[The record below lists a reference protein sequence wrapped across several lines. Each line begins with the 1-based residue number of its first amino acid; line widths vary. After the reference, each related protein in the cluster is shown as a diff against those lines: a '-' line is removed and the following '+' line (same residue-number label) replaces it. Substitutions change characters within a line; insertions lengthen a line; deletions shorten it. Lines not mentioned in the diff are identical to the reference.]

1 TVLGEAVAV
10 GEPKKINH
18 LSRKRATASP
28 MDEELTIRE
37 AGERR
42 MVAEI
47 TGMMLTPSMLIDGF
61 GHDAAFVDLRQRDN
75 ELLVL
80 NTDRSGLNAAYG
92 LGLAGPECVGDFGV
106 SHAISDIVVS

>member
-1 TVLGEAVAV
+1 
-10 GEPKKINH
+10 
-18 LSRKRATASP
+18 
-28 MDEELTIRE
+28 MDKELTVRE

-42 MVAEI
+42 VVAAI
-47 TGMMLTPSMLIDGF
+47 TSGMAVPEFLVDGF
-61 GHDAAFVDLRQRDN
+61 GHDAAFVDLGVGDD

-106 SHAISDIVVS
+106 SHAISDVVVAGGIPRAGTCQRL